1 MIQKAVSLSKQYN
14 ECYPIA
20 ITEYT
25 NSFHDEDQNAV
36 FQFFEE
42 ERLRSLL
49 DILTRTIH
57 GVITRCS
64 KVLELGP
71 DMKMELPK
79 STLNKILKQ
88 LVNLGESEPYGV
100 RGGTL
105 VVMFCSSSSTHSNL
119 APVKIGKFP
128 LDPQTVSTYELH
140 LTIKS
145 TNQLKLKVANILRR
159 IQGKNGRLIVD
170 DDYCLEKKK
179 LYRSSYSALH

>member
-1 MIQKAVSLSKQYN
+1 M
-14 ECYPIA
+14 
-20 ITEYT
+20 
-25 NSFHDEDQNAV
+25 
-36 FQFFEE
+36 
-42 ERLRSLL
+42 
-49 DILTRTIH
+49 RTIH

-105 VVMFCSSSSTHSNL
+105 VVMFCSSSSTQSSL

-170 DDYCLEKKK
+170 EDYCLEKKK